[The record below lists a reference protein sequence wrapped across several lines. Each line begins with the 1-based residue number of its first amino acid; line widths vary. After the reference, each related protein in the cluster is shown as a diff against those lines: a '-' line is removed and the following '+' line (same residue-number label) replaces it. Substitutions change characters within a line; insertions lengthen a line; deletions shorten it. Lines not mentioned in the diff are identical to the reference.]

1 MQKHTDILKRIEYER
16 RLGARIIAK
25 LQGMLQTRSKAV
37 LKTPEGFN
45 PQFEDLICH
54 AGGQLPHHRK

>member
-16 RLGARIIAK
+16 RLGPRIIAK
-25 LQGMLQTRSKAV
+25 LQGMLQTRAKAA

-45 PQFEDLICH
+45 LQFEDLIRN
-54 AGGQLPHHRK
+54 AGG